1 MKVKIIKLDE
11 KYGVPPDNAEKEMEI
26 IHDALDYYPEYAY
39 DEEDKHK
46 YIISV
51 DGGKNYWTLPA
62 SWCEVVEEHTFETE
76 QAISK
81 NANFPNGIL
90 LVEDGS
96 VDIDKLEEDGF
107 YVISYRQGSEPP
119 KFL

>member
-1 MKVKIIKLDE
+1 MKVKVLQLDDRCEFPSDEEKEKIGKIFNALQFEDSLQENE
-11 KYGVPPDNAEKEMEI
+11 KYKKMYALELPDGI
-26 IHDALDYYPEYAY
+26 WFIPAY
-39 DEEDKHK
+39 F
-46 YIISV
+46 
-51 DGGKNYWTLPA
+51 
-62 SWCEVVEEHTFETE
+62 CEVVEEHTFETE

>member
-1 MKVKIIKLDE
+1 MKLKVIKLDDGHTNIPSE
-11 KYGVPPDNAEKEMEI
+11 EAMIGKVFDAISFKSEYEAREDCKNMFALGMKNGVYFIPQKC
-26 IHDALDYYPEYAY
+26 
-39 DEEDKHK
+39 
-46 YIISV
+46 
-51 DGGKNYWTLPA
+51 
-62 SWCEVVEEHTFETE
+62 CEVVEEHTFKTE
-76 QAISK
+76 QSISK

>member
-1 MKVKIIKLDE
+1 MKVKVIKLD
-11 KYGVPPDNAEKEMEI
+11 DRHQNHSDFEKEKLGKIYNAIQFE
-26 IHDALDYYPEYAY
+26 DNWQEEEEYKKTYALEMPDC
-39 DEEDKHK
+39 
-46 YIISV
+46 V
-51 DGGKNYWTLPA
+51 WFVPA
-62 SWCEVVEEHTFETE
+62 CCCEVVEEHTFDTE

-107 YVISYRQGSEPP
+107 YVIPYREGSTPP

>member
-1 MKVKIIKLDE
+1 MKVKVLQLDDRFEYQPESEKEKIGKIFNALQFEDSWQENE
-11 KYGVPPDNAEKEMEI
+11 KYKKMYALEMPDCI
-26 IHDALDYYPEYAY
+26 
-39 DEEDKHK
+39 
-46 YIISV
+46 
-51 DGGKNYWTLPA
+51 WFTPA
-62 SWCEVVEEHTFETE
+62 CFCEVVEEHTLETE

-107 YVISYRQGSEPP
+107 YVIPYRQGSEPP

>member
-1 MKVKIIKLDE
+1 MKVKVLKLDDRC
-11 KYGVPPDNAEKEMEI
+11 KF
-26 IHDALDYYPEYAY
+26 HS
-39 DEEDKHK
+39 DEEEAEIGMVFNALQYENEYEEDEQYKKMYVLEKPNFVWH
-46 YIISV
+46 I
-51 DGGKNYWTLPA
+51 PA
-62 SWCEVVEEHTFETE
+62 CCCEVVEEHTFETE

>member
-1 MKVKIIKLDE
+1 MKIKIIKLEDINGNIPEEHLE
-11 KYGVPPDNAEKEMEI
+11 KIGTVHEAIEFQDDWETNEA
-26 IHDALDYYPEYAY
+26 DR
-39 DEEDKHK
+39 HK
-46 YIISV
+46 YVI
-51 DGGKNYWTLPA
+51 GMGNGYWTLPA
-62 SWCEVVEEHTFETE
+62 HWCEVVEEHTFETE

>member
-1 MKVKIIKLDE
+1 MKVKVLQLDDRFE
-11 KYGVPPDNAEKEMEI
+11 NHPEGEKEKI
-26 IHDALDYYPEYAY
+26 GKVFNALQYENKWEENKQYKKMYAL
-39 DEEDKHK
+39 E
-46 YIISV
+46 
-51 DGGKNYWTLPA
+51 LPNFVWHIPA
-62 SWCEVVEEHTFETE
+62 CCCEVVEEHTFETE

-107 YVISYRQGSEPP
+107 YVISYRKGSEPP